1 MTSSL
6 FELVKTV
13 LLDSL
18 FREAHAEQH
27 NNGGDPVQ
35 CISSREEA

>member
-1 MTSSL
+1 MSSL

-18 FREAHAEQH
+18 FREAHAATTQ
-27 NNGGDPVQ
+27 
-35 CISSREEA
+35 